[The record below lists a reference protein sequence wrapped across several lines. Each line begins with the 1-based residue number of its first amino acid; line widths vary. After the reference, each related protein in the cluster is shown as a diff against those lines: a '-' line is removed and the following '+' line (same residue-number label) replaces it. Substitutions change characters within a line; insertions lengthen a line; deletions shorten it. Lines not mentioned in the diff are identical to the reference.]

1 MQAKLCHV
9 RYVGDNERYPEA
21 VINLC
26 LTPAIRYTYVQEW
39 VELTDA
45 VHLTLFCS
53 H

>member
-26 LTPAIRYTYVQEW
+26 LTPAIRMRTGVGRI
-39 VELTDA
+39 D
-45 VHLTLFCS
+45 
-53 H
+53 